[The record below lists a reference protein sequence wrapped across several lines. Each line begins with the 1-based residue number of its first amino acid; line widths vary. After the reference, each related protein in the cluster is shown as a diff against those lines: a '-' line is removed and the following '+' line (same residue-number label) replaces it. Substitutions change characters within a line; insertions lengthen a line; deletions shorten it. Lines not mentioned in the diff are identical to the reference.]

1 MDRPIMVVDADK
13 TESRDLCNALERD
26 NYHAIA
32 IHSLGNLEEKIRETA
47 CKVVILD
54 LDTLPVDN
62 RFITDLRRQNPGLP
76 IIGLSSRPFHP
87 ELKEAMS
94 SHICACLGKPPDLDE
109 LIYCVRS
116 FWQDGA
122 TSKEGERD

>member
-1 MDRPIMVVDADK
+1 MSRPIIVVGADK
-13 TESRDLCNALERD
+13 TESRDLCSALERD
-26 NYHAIA
+26 NYFTVA
-32 IHSLGNLEEKIRETA
+32 IHSLATLEEKIRETA
-47 CKVVILD
+47 CEVVILD

-109 LIYCVRS
+109 LIYCIRS
-116 FWQDGA
+116 FWQDRV
-122 TSKEGERD
+122 THEEGEGE